1 VINTVQWFI
10 VNPVKIRLEIK
21 KKEKIRMQKRNI
33 LAIFVGLIIGLYT
46 VLGMSLFTF
55 LNLKYHSVYYAQHIP
70 HKVGTEPDLVML
82 VENMGWI
89 YTPEIDG
96 IRYDDDGTNA
106 IINTKSKTFLTKSLG
121 SFLYD
126 KDNMA
131 IGFDS
136 TFRFDHVSYFSE
148 EAKRTKVNESQI
160 KREIREDFSPIMKV
174 QTKPL
179 INLQWLFNLI
189 YQSRFN

>member
-1 VINTVQWFI
+1 MINTVQWFI

-126 KDNMA
+126 KDNMTV
-131 IGFDS
+131 GFDS

-179 INLQWLFNLI
+179 INLQWLFNLL
-189 YQSRFN
+189 YQSSFN